1 MCSAAAV
8 LAGGGGA
15 GAGGPVAVRGLV
27 RWLQRAQAQ
36 AWRRV
41 VRCVSFVLLVGAVG
55 QAVAAVCR
63 TAPRCAERPRAG
75 GCRVQYGRAAAV
87 LLIRCAVRP
96 LCGCSAGGCV
106 WFGRTADGAVEATS
120 APAKRADFPRL
131 AVS

>member
-8 LAGGGGA
+8 GAGGGAA
-15 GAGGPVAVRGLV
+15 GAGGPVALRVLLL
-27 RWLQRAQAQ
+27 WLQRAQAQ
-36 AWRRV
+36 AWGRV

-55 QAVAAVCR
+55 RLWRVLWQ
-63 TAPRCAERPRAG
+63 CAERRRAG

-106 WFGRTADGAVEATS
+106 WFGRTADGVQC
-120 APAKRADFPRL
+120 
-131 AVS
+131 